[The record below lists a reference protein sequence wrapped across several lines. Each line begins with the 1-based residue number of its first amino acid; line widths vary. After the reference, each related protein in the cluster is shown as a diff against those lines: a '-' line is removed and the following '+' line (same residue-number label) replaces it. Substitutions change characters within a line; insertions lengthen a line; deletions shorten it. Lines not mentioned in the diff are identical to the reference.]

1 MEDEFIPKSTY
12 RNHPSAHE
20 FEEAV
25 DEYIKTDLEHGTLCG
40 PIPEDCRL
48 NLVISP
54 TATVPKS
61 LDKMCVIVYSSF
73 PPGHGVNDANPK
85 NLYRGKGL
93 FKYFVILF
101 WPLPDTPPRPP
112 L

>member
-1 MEDEFIPKSTY
+1 MLNVITGNEFGWELGVKDEFIPKFAY

-40 PIPEDCRL
+40 PIPEDCGL

-61 LDKMCVIVYSSF
+61 LDKMRIIVDSSF
-73 PPGHGVNDANPK
+73 PPGHRVNDA
-85 NLYRGKGL
+85 
-93 FKYFVILF
+93 I
-101 WPLPDTPPRPP
+101 
-112 L
+112 